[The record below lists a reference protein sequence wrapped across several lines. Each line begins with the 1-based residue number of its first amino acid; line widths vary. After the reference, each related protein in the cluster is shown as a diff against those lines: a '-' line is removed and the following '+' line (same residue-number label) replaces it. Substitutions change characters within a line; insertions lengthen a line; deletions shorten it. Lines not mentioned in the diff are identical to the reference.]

1 LYKKQLYLF
10 LMSLFCLILGST
22 KPIYSQQD
30 TLNLTA
36 NFYQDSLHQWYD
48 IQSYLNYQKELP
60 ANFTPELAS
69 LDSNWKTIDEKAY
82 LAWEDNI
89 WLRFSI
95 DNPTNQKKDL
105 TLLLH
110 ADLLDVWF
118 QDKNGTWQH
127 QTGGNLRPRALWD
140 SRQHQ
145 PTYLSPHTI
154 QFSVA
159 ADFYATFFIK
169 VGRTDINTALQPRL
183 CNRAFFLA
191 FSTHYFQRTI
201 ATQSFFHGV
210 LLLMFLFPLGMFL
223 LNKDRAYLFYACYTL
238 SISVFLGYYFEFQN
252 FSWLAE
258 YPRLGRIL
266 ANSSRYAFPFCYNL
280 FLINFLH
287 TENWRP
293 DLKKLLIL
301 FNRGLLCMA
310 GLTTLGLLLFAPGT
324 LKLLHINWLFFPV
337 VLIGLTGL
345 CYISWE
351 YWRSNNQLARFVAL
365 NNFFLLSGLIISSS
379 IAYAGA
385 MGFFDVRS
393 TSFWGILFLEATIIL
408 QLLSFSL
415 SLSYKSLET
424 EREKVKLKELD
435 QLKSR
440 FFANISHEFRTPL
453 TLILGPVQAL
463 KADTANPIVKKQLSI
478 AEKYAYSL
486 LRLVNQILDLTKLE
500 VGKMQLE
507 PKVFDWISMAK
518 VITYSFESAAQQK
531 EIQLIFKSDSEQL
544 LVALDQSKMEQILI
558 NLIANALK
566 FTPSGG
572 KIAVQS
578 NLIAKGKVLQ
588 IIVKDN
594 GIGISPTE
602 QQYIFQHFYQA
613 ENPDFNSSQPS
624 SGIGLSLTKE
634 LVDLHKGNIEVKSQ
648 RGLGTSFIIEIPITK
663 INDNSEEIKEIA
675 VTNLVETNGVLASAI
690 LEPTTNHQT
699 EKPLILIVEDH
710 PDIQQHIQSCLMK
723 EYQLI
728 MANDGEEGITEAIK
742 RIPDLI
748 ITDIMMPKKDGYELT
763 RTLKAHAATSHIPII
778 MLTGKSAKESK
789 IEGLQASADDYLT
802 KPFDAEELR
811 LRIKNLIDN
820 RQKWISYFQNKASS
834 VQPDLSIPSMEDVF
848 IQKALKVV
856 EENLGDE
863 GFTVEKLGRIL
874 RLDRT
879 QLFRKLKAITGQ
891 NPSHFIRT
899 VRLKKAYMLLTHR
912 SATVGEVAFS
922 VGFSST
928 TYFNRCFKV
937 QFGKTPGAVLN
948 DS

>member
-1 LYKKQLYLF
+1 
-10 LMSLFCLILGST
+10 
-22 KPIYSQQD
+22 
-30 TLNLTA
+30 
-36 NFYQDSLHQWYD
+36 
-48 IQSYLNYQKELP
+48 
-60 ANFTPELAS
+60 
-69 LDSNWKTIDEKAY
+69 
-82 LAWEDNI
+82 
-89 WLRFSI
+89 
-95 DNPTNQKKDL
+95 
-105 TLLLH
+105 
-110 ADLLDVWF
+110 
-118 QDKNGTWQH
+118 
-127 QTGGNLRPRALWD
+127 
-140 SRQHQ
+140 
-145 PTYLSPHTI
+145 
-154 QFSVA
+154 
-159 ADFYATFFIK
+159 
-169 VGRTDINTALQPRL
+169 
-183 CNRAFFLA
+183 
-191 FSTHYFQRTI
+191 
-201 ATQSFFHGV
+201 
-210 LLLMFLFPLGMFL
+210 
-223 LNKDRAYLFYACYTL
+223 
-238 SISVFLGYYFEFQN
+238 
-252 FSWLAE
+252 
-258 YPRLGRIL
+258 
-266 ANSSRYAFPFCYNL
+266 
-280 FLINFLH
+280 
-287 TENWRP
+287 
-293 DLKKLLIL
+293 
-301 FNRGLLCMA
+301 
-310 GLTTLGLLLFAPGT
+310 
-324 LKLLHINWLFFPV
+324 
-337 VLIGLTGL
+337 
-345 CYISWE
+345 
-351 YWRSNNQLARFVAL
+351 
-365 NNFFLLSGLIISSS
+365 
-379 IAYAGA
+379 

-742 RIPDLI
+742 QIPDLI